1 MTARSSLVSFL
12 TFVLRVAVHKTVAFL
27 NIVTFSNGRGKL
39 ELRLSICT
47 RLWRSV
53 PFKVEIEMANVA
65 EWMRQNRRS
74 LNAKKS
80 EFMVIRHSRKHNNLE
95 ELNEIEVSQE
105 KIGRVTKTK
114 YLGLNIDEN
123 LSWNDQYK
131 KVKAKVKSG
140 LSALQ
145 RLKDILPQ
153 SKLAAVYRALIESH
167 LRYGKI
173 IWGCISDTKLYNL
186 QTLQSR
192 AKN

>member
-74 LNAKKS
+74 LNANKS